1 VNPFRAKRGFDFSA
15 EPSSLVSAD
24 LGYKKYSEKISVWKF
39 EETIT
44 RYGRGKEDDDYDK
57 G

>member
-44 RYGRGKEDDDYDK
+44 CYGRGKEDDDYDK